1 MGNLVLLFLSPSR
14 SPPPPTPLPFCV
26 SPLESGAATRVEP
39 PLPLTPQEL
48 TGDVI
53 RDPRWE
59 RKRQTPRWRQRRFL
73 SFVKTVISF
82 LRPRAK
88 VSHRQTIYTFR
99 FY

>member
-1 MGNLVLLFLSPSR
+1 MGNVVLLFPS
-14 SPPPPTPLPFCV
+14 
-26 SPLESGAATRVEP
+26 
-39 PLPLTPQEL
+39 PLPLAPSPYILAALYLSSGVRGYDPGGACAPPTPQEL

-59 RKRQTPRWRQRRFL
+59 RKRQTPRWPQLRFF

-88 VSHRQTIYTFR
+88 ASHHQTIYTFR